1 LICLKDLKIINMEI
15 KDLVSF
21 YVDDTSNLLEV
32 SFRTI
37 DDDEDQIRQDT
48 ISLDEITEFGYDF
61 LSDTITESDEDYE
74 NIDDLYENINYIEDD
89 DVISFLNEYYMVNPK
104 KLPKPELF

>member
-1 LICLKDLKIINMEI
+1 MEI

-21 YVDDTSNLLEV
+21 YIDDTSNLLEV
-32 SFRTI
+32 TFRTI

-48 ISLDEITEFGYDF
+48 ISLNEITEFGYDF
-61 LSDTITESDEDYE
+61 LSDNINESDEDYDD
-74 NIDDLYENINYIEDD
+74 IDDLYKGINYIEDD

>member
-1 LICLKDLKIINMEI
+1 MEI

-21 YVDDTSNLLEV
+21 YIDDTSNLLEV

-37 DDDEDQIRQDT
+37 DDDEDQVRQDT
-48 ISLDEITEFGYDF
+48 ISLNEITEFGYDF
-61 LSDTITESDEDYE
+61 LSNNINESDEDYDD
-74 NIDDLYENINYIEDD
+74 IDDLYEGINYIEDD
-89 DVISFLNEYYMVNPK
+89 DIISFLNEYYMINPK

>member
-1 LICLKDLKIINMEI
+1 MEI

-21 YVDDTSNLLEV
+21 YIDDASNLLEV

-48 ISLDEITEFGYDF
+48 IHLDEIEEFGYNF
-61 LSDTITESDEDYE
+61 LNDTINESDEDFEEINTLYE
-74 NIDDLYENINYIEDD
+74 GLNYIDDEEIIT
-89 DVISFLNEYYMVNPK
+89 FLNEYYMVYPK
-104 KLPKPELF
+104 KLPKAELF

>member
-1 LICLKDLKIINMEI
+1 MEI

-21 YVDDTSNLLEV
+21 YIDDSSNLLEV

-48 ISLDEITEFGYDF
+48 IHLDEIEEFGYNF
-61 LSDTITESDEDYE
+61 LNDTINESDEDFEEINTLYE
-74 NIDDLYENINYIEDD
+74 GLNYIDDEEIIT
-89 DVISFLNEYYMVNPK
+89 FLNEYYMVYPK
-104 KLPKPELF
+104 KLPKAELF

>member
-1 LICLKDLKIINMEI
+1 MEI

-61 LSDTITESDEDYE
+61 LSDTINESDEDYE

>member
-1 LICLKDLKIINMEI
+1 MEI

>member
-1 LICLKDLKIINMEI
+1 MEI

-21 YVDDTSNLLEV
+21 YIDDTSNLLEV

-48 ISLDEITEFGYDF
+48 IHLDEIEEFGYNF
-61 LSDTITESDEDYE
+61 LNDTINESDEDFEEINTLYE
-74 NIDDLYENINYIEDD
+74 GLNYIDDEEIIT
-89 DVISFLNEYYMVNPK
+89 FLNEYYMVYPK
-104 KLPKPELF
+104 KLPKAELF

>member
-1 LICLKDLKIINMEI
+1 MEI

-21 YVDDTSNLLEV
+21 YIDDTSNLLEV

-37 DDDEDQIRQDT
+37 NDDEDQVRQDT
-48 ISLDEITEFGYDF
+48 ISLNEITEFGYDF
-61 LSDTITESDEDYE
+61 LSDNINESDEDYDD
-74 NIDDLYENINYIEDD
+74 IDDLYKGINYIEDD